1 MWTVSRRVCA
11 TVAVSAIAAAIGV
24 QVCGQAPGSA
34 GESAAG
40 VAEAP
45 AFEVATVKPSLSGSA
60 STNFGVAPGRFSADN
75 ATVVELI
82 RFAYDVKTDGGIAG
96 APAWASAEK
105 FDVAGKIAD
114 AEGEAIEKLDPS
126 QRIEQYR
133 LMMQSLLQERFGL
146 MTSTQTRELAVYALV
161 VARNGP
167 KLSEPGK
174 QRSPQLWGGSRG
186 ELHASSVSMALF
198 ADWIS
203 GSADAGGRAVID
215 ETGLKGSYDFTLK
228 WTKPESAA
236 NTMEASGSAAPN
248 QIEQTGP
255 SLFTA
260 LEEQLGLK
268 LEPAKGPVKVIVI
281 ERVQRPTP
289 N

>member
-1 MWTVSRRVCA
+1 MGARVA
-11 TVAVSAIAAAIGV
+11 
-24 QVCGQAPGSA
+24 GQAPGSA
-34 GESAAG
+34 AESAADTG
-40 VAEAP
+40 PTP
-45 AFEVATVKPSLSGSA
+45 AFEVATVKPSLSGSPA
-60 STNFGVAPGRFSADN
+60 TNFGVAPGRFSVEN
-75 ATVVELI
+75 ATVVDLI
-82 RFAYDVKTDGGIAG
+82 RFAYNVKTDGGIAG
-96 APAWASAEK
+96 APAWTTPER
-105 FDVAGKIAD
+105 FDVAGKIAE
-114 AEGEAIEKLDPS
+114 AESETIEKLDPS

-133 LMMQSLLQERFGL
+133 LMMQSLLAERFGL
-146 MTSTQTRELAVYALV
+146 KMTTQTRELPVYALV
-161 VARNGP
+161 VARGGP
-167 KLSEPGK
+167 KLSEPGT
-174 QRSPQLWGGSRG
+174 QRAPQLWGGSRG

-203 GSADAGGRAVID
+203 GSADAGGRSVID
-215 ETGLKGSYDFTLK
+215 ETGLKGSFDFTLK
-228 WTKPESAA
+228 WTKTESAA
-236 NTMEASGSAAPN
+236 NMMEASGSAAPN